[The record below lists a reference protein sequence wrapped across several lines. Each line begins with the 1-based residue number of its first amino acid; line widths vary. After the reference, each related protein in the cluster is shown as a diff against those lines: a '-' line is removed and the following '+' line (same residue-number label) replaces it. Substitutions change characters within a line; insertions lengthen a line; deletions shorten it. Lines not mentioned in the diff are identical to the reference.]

1 MNNLFDNRIIAGLCG
16 TAVSATGAS
25 LSVGEIQSIVSI
37 IITVLGFLI
46 SVFIP
51 LCVKLVKKIIEA
63 KKDNVITKE
72 EIIDIVD
79 TGKEIVDKTESLIK
93 EVSEN
98 KSEGDKE

>member
-51 LCVKLVKKIIEA
+51 LCVKFVKKIIEA

-72 EIIDIVD
+72 EKIDIVD
-79 TGKEIVDKTESLIK
+79 TGKEIVEKTESLI
-93 EVSEN
+93 N
-98 KSEGDKE
+98 